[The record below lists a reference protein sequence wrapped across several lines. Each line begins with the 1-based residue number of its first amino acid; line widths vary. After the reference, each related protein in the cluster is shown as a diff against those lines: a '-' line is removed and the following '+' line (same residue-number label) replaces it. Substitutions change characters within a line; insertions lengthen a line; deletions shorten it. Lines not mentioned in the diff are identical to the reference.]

1 MFHIYYEKR
10 ESAKK
15 PGSFFDV
22 IYVDLGYRNH
32 FLTFDRSIIAE
43 LLGISVAD
51 LYNVEP
57 RFKVDIG
64 SLDPSGILKG

>member
-1 MFHIYYEKR
+1 MFPIYYEKR

-22 IYVDLGYRNH
+22 VFVDLGYRHH
-32 FLTFDRSIIAE
+32 FLTFDRSVIAE

-57 RFKVDIG
+57 RYKVSIG
-64 SLDPSGILKG
+64 SLDPSAVKV